1 YVSSSSSFS
10 LLNEIDNKECDKD
23 INCYSKVF
31 VATNNFQE
39 VKGGQSIPPGL
50 HVKIDFSTGKK
61 YAKILDPNDP
71 NDNDSSDIIIVDP
84 IEPNSN
90 NNNDNIKDDDHANDK
105 KSQSSNSQ
113 DFKVT
118 IHQSPSSSPSFS
130 SPPSFDSDNNNNI
143 NSNYEFQK
151 LLLLH
156 NKNDRDVP
164 HSDHILFDEYVSQL
178 EKPTSHPLT
187 ILISV
192 LDGLEDLVHELDFG
206 IKLTKEFGLKYLI
219 SLLNFDS
226 DEVKQKAAMVIG
238 TALQNNP
245 SAQNNAINLNLVP
258 YLLDKFSKENNLK
271 VSSRLLYALSSLVR
285 GNEYAIQF
293 IKNNQGLETLTNVY
307 TKFDD
312 NEFKAKFA
320 VFISDFID
328 PNMVKSTS
336 TTSLP
341 SFNVAHV
348 DQNQDQDSLTLFST
362 LMETLCKKF
371 QDTLFDD
378 QGNAKN
384 VDFNSREKIL
394 GGISMIKSYYSN
406 MCPAQ
411 NGFEIWLS
419 KQQIISNIKDDEG
432 SYDLEDYS
440 RLIKQIKIQ
449 YDLK

>member
-1 YVSSSSSFS
+1 DFSTGKKYAKILDPNDPNDNDSSD
-10 LLNEIDNKECDKD
+10 IIIECDKD

-105 KSQSSNSQ
+105 KSQSSN
-113 DFKVT
+113 
-118 IHQSPSSSPSFS
+118 
-130 SPPSFDSDNNNNI
+130 N
-143 NSNYEFQK
+143 
-151 LLLLH
+151 
-156 NKNDRDVP
+156 VP

-245 SAQNNAINLNLVP
+245 SAQNNAINLNLFP